1 MIKKVLIA
9 CGGEVAIRL
18 IKEFARSNVQT
29 VAVYT
34 QEDCNSRHIQFA
46 DEGICIGEALASYEN
61 DWRRIVTAAEI
72 TDADSIHPGNGPLS
86 KHERFAEVC
95 TESGI
100 HLIGRDAEPGTAGNS
115 RPPSC

>member
-1 MIKKVLIA
+1 MIRKALIA
-9 CGGEVAIRL
+9 CGGEDAIRL

-46 DEGICIGEALASYEN
+46 DEGIYIGEALVSYEN

-95 TESGI
+95 TECGI

-115 RPPSC
+115 RPASC